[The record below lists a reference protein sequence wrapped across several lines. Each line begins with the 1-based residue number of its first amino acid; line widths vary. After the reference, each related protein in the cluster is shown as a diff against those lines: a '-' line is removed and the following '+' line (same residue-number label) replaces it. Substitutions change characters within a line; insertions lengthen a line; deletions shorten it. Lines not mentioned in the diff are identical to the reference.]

1 MFFFN
6 AVSAKKKKQ
15 KYKVIKST
23 YNQLRKEVIIE
34 KCRLIEY
41 YNVILSGLVFAIKIH
56 IIKCIYTKKQTRL

>member
-1 MFFFN
+1 MFFLMLFQQ
-6 AVSAKKKKQ
+6 KKKQ

-56 IIKCIYTKKQTRL
+56 IIKCIYTKKQTLL